1 MMDDLIKLVR
11 TYRLTAGL
19 ADRERLAD
27 AIFAQI
33 EPAMRRFVEGKIRPQ
48 YSDDVLQEALK
59 AIVISLP
66 KFSGQTSDSF
76 VSWCRGV
83 ARHKIYDQYKDNLE
97 TSERFQGLPP
107 EEIWELVDLSAADEP
122 VTAADRLDLEYAMK
136 LLAAAK
142 PGCDEF
148 LWRHIAMD
156 EDYEIIGEDHA
167 MSYDAVRMQVGRCL
181 DEAREIARKLNN

>member
-1 MMDDLIKLVR
+1 MDDLTKLVR

-27 AIFAQI
+27 AIFAQV
-33 EPAMRRFVEGKIRPQ
+33 EPAMRLFVNGKIRPQ
-48 YSDDVLQEALK
+48 FADDVLQEVLK

-66 KFSGQTSDSF
+66 KFTSDDF
-76 VSWCRGV
+76 LKWCRGI
-83 ARHKIYDQYKDNLE
+83 ARHKIYDQYQDNLKA
-97 TSERFQGLPP
+97 SERFQGLPP
-107 EEIWELVDLSAADEP
+107 EEIWELVDLSSADEP
-122 VTAADRLDLEYAMK
+122 LNSADRLDLELAMK
-136 LLAAAK
+136 LLAEAN

-148 LWRHIAMD
+148 LWRRIAME

-181 DEAREIARKLNN
+181 DDAREIARKLKD